1 MKHLIRIFITSA
13 FVCLGAL
20 SAQAQS
26 AQELQLLQQNP
37 DLAQQFIGN
46 GGVLKKDAQ
55 TQNIPTAP
63 KPRMLNAEDALDNQS
78 VLLQSQSRPST
89 EESVI
94 QRYYRILTG
103 ELLDVYGAQ
112 EFGQQQDNQLLFFNT
127 MGKDY
132 RLAAGDVLR
141 VTLRGL
147 TESDQT
153 YTIGRDGNLI
163 LPSLAPIAVSG
174 LSIAEAE
181 EKLLNILR
189 YDDAAA
195 AVYMSLDTARLVT
208 VQVSGAVKNPRTL
221 AVPAYTPLSRV
232 LAYSGGI
239 KPTGSLRNIVLRD
252 RDGSVSKIDFYDFLQ
267 SPIGANDPVV
277 TDASRIFVGNQNNTV
292 AAMGFI
298 ARPGI
303 YELDEQVTEISVRA
317 LLELS
322 GTRILAP
329 GTILEALFVDDAGYT
344 QRRALTQS
352 GTIKAGEVLNLR
364 FLATRLTDAVD
375 VKGAVLEE
383 YQIATNQPLVISDL
397 LKDGATLTREAFR
410 DIALIVSE
418 NASARVVDLER
429 VFSGQEGMIHPGE
442 TLHVLTSEQ
451 LRALASADINSERS
465 VLLDALLEADV
476 AELYLN
482 GERIAYLPTA
492 NDERFSDALRP
503 FYRVTPDTTL
513 ELAIIDNTNGN
524 AKAVSLRE
532 LLVSKNP
539 YPIETGDR
547 IYLFEDKFLQLN
559 TDEIVEAG
567 SLITAPAKTTWRDL
581 SKLFGRANVTRIT
594 LNHEVRAFL
603 PQKQADTLQN
613 VLDILGIQS
622 FDNIADFAVV
632 SRSRSLQDTEVKL
645 LSSFDQTSGLGSN
658 VDNIDLFTDEY
669 FQDVLEDTL
678 NKDFQK
684 IKSAGISLFVD
695 YELST
700 MGPINHITKKAT
712 ALGQMLSDPNIYP
725 IFSIYEYFD
734 EAAGFWERE
743 ALSLNDLR
751 SDDFLKKAQS
761 GSRLTVF
768 TTDFLREI
776 LDTGSGSGSGSG
788 SDANAQLIG
797 LQASGTDV
805 DGIENPLFADQNNE
819 VLPDT
824 ETESVLSPNLQFILS
839 SSRFVSGA
847 VEKPGYYP
855 IAGRASLAQIIA
867 AAGGLTKNADLQK
880 VEVIRQKVA
889 SGKIVSDRIDQIDLT
904 KKDATEIKLSDRY
917 SINIP
922 AFINDVASGIIIVEG
937 EVSRPGEYL
946 FSRAL
951 TLHDILEEAGG
962 LTEVAYPLGA
972 VFTRDS
978 LRDSQK
984 QSNALLADQLEQAI
998 LQLSQSERDGAA
1010 DQIQAVIG
1018 YAQQLRNQ
1026 EVTGRLTVNVT
1037 LPDPTSPIY
1046 LENGDKLIIPK
1057 RPSHVSVIGSV
1068 QKDTI
1073 VSYSAQKSFNDY
1085 VFSSGGT
1092 NKIADLKRAYVLL
1105 PNGESTSANENAIIP
1120 PGSVIVIPPKTDRL
1134 SVLGLTD
1141 IVSRVL
1147 GNIATSVLAIN
1158 NVQ

>member
-1 MKHLIRIFITSA
+1 MYMIRTSIA
-13 FVCLGAL
+13 SALVVLAAL

-26 AQELQLLQQNP
+26 SQELQLLRQNP
-37 DLAQQFIGN
+37 GLAQQFMGN
-46 GGVLKKDAQ
+46 GGVLQQDAQ

-63 KPRMLNAEDALDNQS
+63 KPRTLNAEDALENQN
-78 VLLQSQSRPST
+78 VLLQSQAGPT
-89 EESVI
+89 IEESVI

-195 AVYMSLDTARLVT
+195 SVYMSLDTARLVT

-292 AAMGFI
+292 AAMGFV

-303 YELDEQVTEISVRA
+303 YELDEEVTEISVRT

-329 GTILEALFVDDAGYT
+329 GTTLEALYVDAEGYT

-352 GTIKAGEVLNLR
+352 GIIKAGEVLNLR
-364 FLATRLTDAVD
+364 FLATRLTEAVN

-383 YQIATNQPLVISDL
+383 YQIATNQPLMISDL
-397 LKDGATLTREAFR
+397 LKDGATLKPEAFR
-410 DIALIVSE
+410 DIAVIVSE
-418 NASARVVDLER
+418 NARARTLDLER
-429 VFSGQEGMIHPGE
+429 SFSDRDAMIHPGE
-442 TLHVLTSEQ
+442 TLHILTSAQ
-451 LRALASADINSERS
+451 LRELAGADINSERS

-482 GERIAYLPTA
+482 GKRIAYLPTSD
-492 NDERFSDALRP
+492 DERFSDALRP

-513 ELAIIDNTNGN
+513 ELAVIDNTNGD
-524 AKAVSLRE
+524 AEAVSLRE
-532 LLVSKNP
+532 LLVSNNP
-539 YPIETGDR
+539 YPIEPGDR

-559 TDEIVEAG
+559 TDDIAEAG
-567 SLITAPAKTTWRDL
+567 SLISAPEKTTWRDL

-603 PQKQADTLQN
+603 PQQQADTLQN

-632 SRSRSLQDTEVKL
+632 SRARSLQETEVEL
-645 LSSFDQTSGLGSN
+645 LSSFDQTISLRSN

-669 FQDVLEDTL
+669 FQDVLADAS

-684 IKSAGISLFVD
+684 IKGAGISLFVD

-700 MGPINHITKKAT
+700 MGPIDNIQKKTT
-712 ALGQMLSDPNIYP
+712 ALGQLLSDPKIYP

-734 EAAGFWERE
+734 EDAGFWERE
-743 ALSLNDLR
+743 ALSLSDLR
-751 SDDFLKKAQS
+751 SDGFTKKAKP

-768 TTDFLREI
+768 TKDFIRET
-776 LDTGSGSGSGSG
+776 LDTGSGSG
-788 SDANAQLIG
+788 SDANAQLVG
-797 LQASGTDV
+797 LQASGIGV
-805 DGIENPLFADQNNE
+805 DGVENPLFADQDNDLIPSAE
-819 VLPDT
+819 DDR
-824 ETESVLSPNLQFILS
+824 VLSPNLQFILS

-855 IAGRASLAQIIA
+855 VAGRTSLAQVIA
-867 AAGGLTKNADLQK
+867 AAGGLTENADLQK
-880 VEVIRQKVA
+880 VEVIRQKIS
-889 SGKIVSDRIDQIDLT
+889 SGKIVADRIDRIDLT
-904 KKDATEIKLSDRY
+904 RKDASEIKLSDRY
-917 SINIP
+917 SINVP
-922 AFINDVASGIIIVEG
+922 AYINDVASGIIILEG

-951 TLHDILEEAGG
+951 TLHEIIKEAGG
-962 LTEVAYPLGA
+962 FTEVAYPLGA

-984 QSNALLADQLEQAI
+984 QSNAVLADQLEQAI
-998 LQLSQSERDGAA
+998 LQLSQSEREGAA
-1010 DQIQAVIG
+1010 DQIQAVVG

-1026 EVTGRLTVNVT
+1026 DVSGRLSVNVS

-1046 LENGDKLIIPK
+1046 LENGDRLIIPK

-1068 QKDTI
+1068 QKDTV

-1085 VFSSGGT
+1085 VFSAGGA
-1092 NKIADLKRAYVLL
+1092 NKIADVKRAYILL
-1105 PNGESTSANENAIIP
+1105 PNGESTSAHENAIIP

-1134 SVLGLTD
+1134 TVLGLTD

>member
-1 MKHLIRIFITSA
+1 MRYLIQISIASA
-13 FVCLGAL
+13 LVCLGAL

-26 AQELQLLQQNP
+26 AQELQLLRQNP
-37 DLAQQFIGN
+37 SLAQQFMGS
-46 GGVLKKDAQ
+46 GGVLQQDAQ
-55 TQNIPTAP
+55 TQNIPTSP
-63 KPRMLNAEDALDNQS
+63 KPRTLNAEDALDNQG
-78 VLLQSQSRPST
+78 VLLQSQARPTT

-103 ELLDVYGAQ
+103 RLLDVYGAQ

-195 AVYMSLDTARLVT
+195 SVYMSLDTARLVT

-221 AVPAYTPLSRV
+221 AIPAYTPLSRV

-239 KPTGSLRNIVLRD
+239 KPTGSLRNIVLRN
-252 RDGSVSKIDFYDFLQ
+252 RDGSVAKIDFYDFLQ

-292 AAMGFI
+292 AAMGFV

-303 YELDEQVTEISVRA
+303 YELGEEETDISVRA

-329 GTILEALFVDDAGYT
+329 GTTLEALYVDAEGYT

-352 GTIKAGEVLNLR
+352 GIIKAGEVLNLR
-364 FLATRLTDAVD
+364 FLATRLTEAVN

-383 YQIATNQPLVISDL
+383 YQIATNQPLIISDL
-397 LKDGATLTREAFR
+397 LKDGATLKPEAFR
-410 DIALIVSE
+410 DIAVIVSE
-418 NASARVVDLER
+418 NARARALDLER
-429 VFSGQEGMIHPGE
+429 IFSDQEEMIHPGE
-442 TLHVLTSEQ
+442 TLHILTSAQ
-451 LRALASADINSERS
+451 LRNLAGADINSERS

-482 GERIAYLPTA
+482 GKRIAYLPTSD
-492 NDERFSDALRP
+492 DERFLDALRP

-513 ELAIIDNTNGN
+513 ELAIIDNTNGD
-524 AKAVSLRE
+524 AEAVSLRE
-532 LLVSKNP
+532 LLVSNNP

-559 TDEIVEAG
+559 TDDIAEAG
-567 SLITAPAKTTWRDL
+567 SLISTPAKTTWRDL

-632 SRSRSLQDTEVKL
+632 SRARSLQETEIEL
-645 LSSFDQTSGLGSN
+645 LSSFDQTLGLRSD

-669 FQDVLEDTL
+669 FQDVLADAS

-684 IKSAGISLFVD
+684 IKGAGISLFVD

-700 MGPINHITKKAT
+700 MGPIDNIQKKTT
-712 ALGQMLSDPNIYP
+712 ALGQLLSDPKIYP

-734 EAAGFWERE
+734 EDAGFWERE
-743 ALSLNDLR
+743 ALSLSDLR
-751 SDDFLKKAQS
+751 SDGFTKKAKP

-768 TTDFLREI
+768 TKDFIRET
-776 LDTGSGSGSGSG
+776 LDTDSDSD
-788 SDANAQLIG
+788 SDANAQLVG
-797 LQASGTDV
+797 LQASGIGV
-805 DGIENPLFADQNNE
+805 DGVENPLFADQNNDLIPSAE
-819 VLPDT
+819 DDR
-824 ETESVLSPNLQFILS
+824 VLSPNLQFILS

-855 IAGRASLAQIIA
+855 VAGRTSLAQVIA
-867 AAGGLTKNADLQK
+867 AAGGLTENADLQK
-880 VEVIRQKVA
+880 VEVIRQKIS
-889 SGKIVSDRIDQIDLT
+889 SGKIVADRIDRIDLT
-904 KKDATEIKLSDRY
+904 RKDASEIKLSDRY
-917 SINIP
+917 SINVP
-922 AFINDVASGIIIVEG
+922 AYINDVASGIIILEG

-951 TLHDILEEAGG
+951 TLHEIIKEAGG
-962 LTEVAYPLGA
+962 FTEVAYPLGA
-972 VFTRDS
+972 IFTRDS

-984 QSNALLADQLEQAI
+984 QSNAVLADQLEQAI
-998 LQLSQSERDGAA
+998 LQLSQSEREGAA
-1010 DQIQAVIG
+1010 DQIQAVVG

-1026 EVTGRLTVNVT
+1026 DVSGRLTVNVS

-1068 QKDTI
+1068 QKDTV
-1073 VSYSAQKSFNDY
+1073 VSYSAQKTFNDY
-1085 VFSSGGT
+1085 VFSAGGA
-1092 NKIADLKRAYVLL
+1092 NKIADVKRAYILL
-1105 PNGESTSANENAIIP
+1105 PNGESTSAHENAIIP

-1134 SVLGLTD
+1134 TVLGLTD